1 MTENFDEMNPDMAAG
16 TEIQPYT
23 VCEPVEV
30 TNEFSDFDETMNSSA
45 LSQVLTSDDDDLSSP
60 SISEPDSSSDE
71 DKYETASEDR
81 GHHRRGRVP
90 HMTANYS
97 ATSNKQSSVKKDKKS
112 VIQNNIR
119 IRTMIGNLHVGPSF
133 SAMTSD
139 QWRMPSPRN
148 RPSSADRH
156 LEQCLSSDRIVE
168 DSELESIAG
177 AIGENWKD
185 IGKVLKIKPDHLDFL
200 DRQNCS
206 TVKNRN
212 APFRMLYIWAQK
224 NDQKAT
230 VKRLAKAFLK
240 AGETDAVKALRS

>member
-119 IRTMIGNLHVGPSF
+119 IGTMIGNLHVGPSF

-139 QWRMPSPRN
+139 QWRMPSWS
-148 RPSSADRH
+148 PSREPLVKTGKTLARCSR
-156 LEQCLSSDRIVE
+156 SSPIIWTFWIARIVPL
-168 DSELESIAG
+168 SRTGMLHSG
-177 AIGENWKD
+177 
-185 IGKVLKIKPDHLDFL
+185 
-200 DRQNCS
+200 CS
-206 TVKNRN
+206 TSGPRKMTKKQPSNV
-212 APFRMLYIWAQK
+212 WQK
-224 NDQKAT
+224 
-230 VKRLAKAFLK
+230 RFLRPGRRTQSK
-240 AGETDAVKALRS
+240 H